1 MTGATGA
8 ILWAVC
14 LNVLWVTAVHGSPLL
29 AQEGP
34 KLRPD
39 RPRISRGT
47 QPGSPASIEEQ
58 AAALKQKVLGAQL
71 QHGLGE
77 LVLGGDGE
85 KTSRALLFHRNEMGP
100 LFVLERA
107 LYVLDGAPVLEL
119 SGPTLDRRAE
129 LEIFFGLVKPGPHML
144 EVTLHYR
151 GHGYGLFSYLE
162 GYQFKVQ
169 AKQPFETAAGKITSV
184 RVIGFEKDRPPSD
197 LKGRPAVRYD
207 VEVAKEASALVRG
220 SR

>member
-14 LNVLWVTAVHGSPLL
+14 LNVLVDTAVPGSPRL
-29 AQEGP
+29 AQEGQR
-34 KLRPD
+34 LRPD
-39 RPRISRGT
+39 RARIQRGT
-47 QPGSPASIEEQ
+47 QTGSVEEQ

-71 QHGLGE
+71 QQGPGE

-85 KTSRALLFHRNEMGP
+85 KTSRALLSHRNEMGP

-129 LEIFFGLVKPGPHML
+129 VEIFSGLIKPGPHVL

-162 GYQFKVQ
+162 GYQFKVH
-169 AKQPFETAAGKITSV
+169 AKQPFDTEAGKITSV

-220 SR
+220 GR